1 MSVVLDEET
10 IVVVNLDTAPMC
22 ECVNAT
28 CEAPAAARF
37 IVYCA
42 CRKMRLGCDH
52 HIAVTA
58 EWFDTHRTVCKTCGA
73 ASPRYQVVPL

>member
-1 MSVVLDEET
+1 MSVLLDQDT
-10 IVVVNLDTAPMC
+10 VVVVNLDETPMC

-28 CEAPAAARF
+28 CETPAAARF

-42 CRKMRLGCDH
+42 CRKMRLGCNH
-52 HIAVTA
+52 HIAATA